1 MNSETYMNSKKIVNP
16 LIYLYP
22 TLSLAITVED
32 SSCWFWFELESD

>member
-1 MNSETYMNSKKIVNP
+1 MNSKTYMNSKKIVNP

-32 SSCWFWFELESD
+32 SSCRFWFELESD